1 MESLKAQA
9 RGDQK
14 CIPGDVG
21 TGVEA
26 TVGAVVGVEVGTAV
40 GIKDG
45 TAVGV
50 EVGVTVGIEV
60 GAVGDSVGE
69 PDGNEVGA
77 GFVHV

>member
-9 RGDQK
+9 RVDQK
-14 CIPGDVG
+14 YIPGVVG

-26 TVGAVVGVEVGTAV
+26 TVGEVVGVEVDTVV
-40 GIKDG
+40 GIKEG

-50 EVGVTVGIEV
+50 EVGITVGIEV